1 MFDADKTRMMGYRM
15 VKKLW
20 PYVKPFSSDT
30 RTSRTDRQTDGRTDR
45 IAVSISRVIVLTRD
59 KNYWKGGAQAA
70 FSCRMCCFL
79 LDLDERVHS
88 LISVALL
95 WSILV
100 LSTIFSKIYLLQS
113 LTSST
118 AFADRPRDAL
128 CLSVVSFN
136 STIRRAQS
144 SIIGCFG
151 FWFTAAYS

>member
-1 MFDADKTRMMGYRM
+1 MLI
-15 VKKLW
+15 KLEW
-20 PYVKPFSSDT
+20 WATVWWKNCDHML
-30 RTSRTDRQTDGRTDR
+30 SRFHLIPERHGQTDRLTDGQTELLYQYRASLCWR
-45 IAVSISRVIVLTRD
+45 AIKIIEKVALRQHLVVECAV
-59 KNYWKGGAQAA
+59 
-70 FSCRMCCFL
+70 FL